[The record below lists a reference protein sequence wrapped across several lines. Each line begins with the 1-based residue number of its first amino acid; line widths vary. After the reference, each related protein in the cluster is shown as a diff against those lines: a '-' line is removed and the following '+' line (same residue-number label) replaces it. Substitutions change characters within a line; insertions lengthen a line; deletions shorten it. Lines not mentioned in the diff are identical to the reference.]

1 MVAVTVV
8 ITSCNQGPLI
18 REAVESAL
26 SQTVHPERIIIVDD
40 GSDEQTSVDVLSAIL
55 DDCRHGV
62 LDTGGVAVDL
72 IGQVNAGP
80 SAARNRGVAAAE
92 TPFVVVLDGDDR
104 LMPTFIERTL
114 PLLTADDSMVAAS
127 GWLRTF
133 GVLDSVVQ
141 PIGGDAGAFVSHNCC
156 PATCMIRRSAWERC
170 GGYDESMRSGFEDWD
185 FFLSLLESGLA
196 AKAEDGIDGIG
207 DAGGID
213 DTDGVEDAGSAGGAV
228 DIGGTK
234 DTGNI
239 EAVRDAGNTKNP
251 KEGTAHIGIVPEP
264 LIEYRTAPASSNVT
278 SMTKRLD
285 LMRFLIAK
293 HRDLYAAHIAD
304 AILGVEVISMS
315 RLTMWESLMRGDTT
329 ASQAFMTHPTYGDG
343 GMAAAVRLRS

>member
-1 MVAVTVV
+1 MAAVTVV
-8 ITSCNQGPLI
+8 ITSYNQGPLI

-26 SQTVHPERIIIVDD
+26 SQTVRPERIIIVDD

-55 DDCRHGV
+55 DDCRHGA
-62 LDTGGVAVDL
+62 LDTGGVAVDF
-72 IGQVNAGP
+72 IDQVNAGP
-80 SAARNRGVAAAE
+80 SAARNRGIAAAG

-114 PLLTADDSMVAAS
+114 PLLTADDSMVASS

-141 PIGGDAGAFVSHNCC
+141 PTGGDAGAFVSHNCC

-170 GGYDESMRSGFEDWD
+170 GGYDESMLSGFEDWD
-185 FFLSLLESGLA
+185 LFLSMLERGLEP
-196 AKAEDGIDGIG
+196 KD
-207 DAGGID
+207 DAGK
-213 DTDGVEDAGSAGGAV
+213 GA
-228 DIGGTK
+228 
-234 DTGNI
+234 
-239 EAVRDAGNTKNP
+239 
-251 KEGTAHIGIVPEP
+251 AHIGIAPEP

-304 AILGVEVISMS
+304 AILGVEAISMS
-315 RLTMWESLMRGDTT
+315 RLAMWESLMRGDTT

-343 GMAAAVRLRS
+343 GMAAAVRLQS

>member
-1 MVAVTVV
+1 MAAVTVV

-26 SQTVHPERIIIVDD
+26 SQTVRPERIIIVDD
-40 GSDEQTSVDVLSAIL
+40 GPDDQASVNVLSAIL

-62 LDTGGVAVDL
+62 PDTGGVAVDL

-156 PATCMIRRSAWERC
+156 SATFMIRRSAWERC

-207 DAGGID
+207 DASGID

-293 HRDLYAAHIAD
+293 HRDLYAAHIAN
-304 AILGVEVISMS
+304 AILGVEAISMS